1 MHEVSTTDEAGV
13 LKGACVDFTGSIP
26 AGFHSLHVPAA
37 VSKQESK
44 QHHLF
49 RQLGVAYSFAY
60 YIILYYIILYYII
73 LYYIILYIH
82 IVYI

>member
-37 VSKQESK
+37 VRKEESK
-44 QHHLF
+44 LHHLF
-49 RQLGVAYSFAY
+49 TQLGVAYNFAFQE
-60 YIILYYIILYYII
+60 IPL
-73 LYYIILYIH
+73 
-82 IVYI
+82 